1 VVLLL
6 CHLLGPVISDGN
18 PDNGQEDR
26 QVGLALIQAI
36 ATSEPAYTP
45 TDHVACQ
52 SGNPRCQ
59 LDQRAFEAITRLH
72 SLLDDDKNGAVDA
85 AEAEGFAREELAYA
99 TDFERAS
106 AINREDPGVSTRE
119 LWSLW
124 RASDTYNWTADEVS
138 AWTEQQVGLPELAVT
153 MRHLGIDG
161 PHLPLLT
168 EPGSH
173 HHQAQSPA
181 LSALLRALTPAH
193 RRRLAIKAMDL
204 VLFGPPKKAHSI
216 VKDGLLA
223 LLLVIILAGSWLV
236 LVQRQFFEDHRL
248 KVVDNLKIAEQ
259 SLTDLQLKLNTAEK
273 RSEKVRAE
281 KVQLEELYKRE
292 ICGLKQE
299 QASHRNRSHWL
310 SGSQS
315 DSTGQSA
322 QGHVTVPADQS
333 EPAGLQDK
341 LEQAEQEVS
350 RLRVLLDQTAR
361 LQQPVGFCGAGG
373 AELQH
378 LLQLSYET
386 ELRYCNANRLKAEEQ
401 LLKASEGLDRLKRK
415 QYSVIGLLRNAFDS
429 AEMVDIVEQDIVRA
443 KEFADKVKLDIQ
455 ERLQR
460 WSRIEQLIGFSIIL
474 PEPEQGRGLNIRPYA
489 NLWRRKTAEKFKRS
503 ATHASSLFAKHA
515 SSSSMHELMLR
526 EGRHHQ
532 LNINSCD
539 GGSHHCAA
547 AVCSDAQNLPA
558 LVAKPA
564 AQSSAGGP
572 VAVKNGAQLGC
583 GTATAVS
590 FSLPADAADDCY
602 PAAVAQLP
610 AQQPHAPPRMGTH
623 SLSGRHPLASKNAP
637 RNAAAPPHAQQH
649 QAESPTIESVLLE
662 EAEEDREEQ
671 HSRATAED
679 ARSQDSTSSKR
690 DSSSGP
696 IRKWLNGIRERR
708 KMKAKRPAK

>member
-1 VVLLL
+1 V
-6 CHLLGPVISDGN
+6 
-18 PDNGQEDR
+18 
-26 QVGLALIQAI
+26 
-36 ATSEPAYTP
+36 
-45 TDHVACQ
+45 
-52 SGNPRCQ
+52 
-59 LDQRAFEAITRLH
+59 
-72 SLLDDDKNGAVDA
+72 
-85 AEAEGFAREELAYA
+85 AREELAYA

-124 RASDTYNWTADEVS
+124 RRLRHLTTGTADEGSESGSVS
-138 AWTEQQVGLPELAVT
+138 
-153 MRHLGIDG
+153 
-161 PHLPLLT
+161 
-168 EPGSH
+168 
-173 HHQAQSPA
+173 
-181 LSALLRALTPAH
+181 LLRALTPAQ

-248 KVVDNLKIAEQ
+248 K
-259 SLTDLQLKLNTAEK
+259 
-273 RSEKVRAE
+273 
-281 KVQLEELYKRE
+281 
-292 ICGLKQE
+292 E
-299 QASHRNRSHWL
+299 QASHRSRSHWL
-310 SGSQS
+310 PGSQS

-401 LLKASEGLDRLKRK
+401 LLKASEGAEPPHQEAHGPSCRIPPEPLRLVRPAGDQHSLGWLDRLKRK

-429 AEMVDIVEQDIVRA
+429 AEMVDIVEQDIVRL
-443 KEFADKVKLDIQ
+443 KFADKVKLDIQ

-515 SSSSMHELMLR
+515 SSSSMHELML
-526 EGRHHQ
+526 
-532 LNINSCD
+532 
-539 GGSHHCAA
+539 
-547 AVCSDAQNLPA
+547 
-558 LVAKPA
+558 
-564 AQSSAGGP
+564 
-572 VAVKNGAQLGC
+572 
-583 GTATAVS
+583 
-590 FSLPADAADDCY
+590 
-602 PAAVAQLP
+602 
-610 AQQPHAPPRMGTH
+610 
-623 SLSGRHPLASKNAP
+623 
-637 RNAAAPPHAQQH
+637 
-649 QAESPTIESVLLE
+649 
-662 EAEEDREEQ
+662 
-671 HSRATAED
+671 
-679 ARSQDSTSSKR
+679 
-690 DSSSGP
+690 
-696 IRKWLNGIRERR
+696 
-708 KMKAKRPAK
+708 

>member
-1 VVLLL
+1 
-6 CHLLGPVISDGN
+6 
-18 PDNGQEDR
+18 
-26 QVGLALIQAI
+26 
-36 ATSEPAYTP
+36 
-45 TDHVACQ
+45 
-52 SGNPRCQ
+52 
-59 LDQRAFEAITRLH
+59 
-72 SLLDDDKNGAVDA
+72 
-85 AEAEGFAREELAYA
+85 
-99 TDFERAS
+99 
-106 AINREDPGVSTRE
+106 
-119 LWSLW
+119 
-124 RASDTYNWTADEVS
+124 
-138 AWTEQQVGLPELAVT
+138 
-153 MRHLGIDG
+153 
-161 PHLPLLT
+161 
-168 EPGSH
+168 
-173 HHQAQSPA
+173 
-181 LSALLRALTPAH
+181 
-193 RRRLAIKAMDL
+193 
-204 VLFGPPKKAHSI
+204 AHSI

-292 ICGLKQE
+292 ICGLKE

-474 PEPEQGRGLNIRPYA
+474 PSLSRAEDSTSGLTPTCGA
-489 NLWRRKTAEKFKRS
+489 GKTAEKFKRS
-503 ATHASSLFAKHA
+503 ATHASFV
-515 SSSSMHELMLR
+515 
-526 EGRHHQ
+526 G
-532 LNINSCD
+532 
-539 GGSHHCAA
+539 
-547 AVCSDAQNLPA
+547 
-558 LVAKPA
+558 
-564 AQSSAGGP
+564 
-572 VAVKNGAQLGC
+572 
-583 GTATAVS
+583 
-590 FSLPADAADDCY
+590 
-602 PAAVAQLP
+602 
-610 AQQPHAPPRMGTH
+610 
-623 SLSGRHPLASKNAP
+623 
-637 RNAAAPPHAQQH
+637 
-649 QAESPTIESVLLE
+649 
-662 EAEEDREEQ
+662 
-671 HSRATAED
+671 
-679 ARSQDSTSSKR
+679 
-690 DSSSGP
+690 
-696 IRKWLNGIRERR
+696 
-708 KMKAKRPAK
+708 